1 VAGADLEPKV
11 KEVNMVPGPQE
22 YAADTEASAP
32 TEERVRV
39 KVWDLPVRITHWLLV
54 VSFAGAYITNSLG
67 VAYFKYHEWFGYATI
82 VLVAFRI
89 LWGLWG
95 TYHARFR
102 HFIKSPLETW
112 LYAGKLLSRQD
123 KPILGHNPLGALMVV
138 LLLLTLIV
146 QAITGLFAND
156 EIFNS
161 GALYG
166 YVSNDLSLTLT
177 ALHKELFYWIATAIA
192 VHILAVLL
200 HVFVKNEN
208 LVSAMFTG
216 YKSGPFLQLK
226 AQQTPAAYSWDLW
239 RALVLVLLTAAA
251 LVLIVSTAPDASF
264 SSDY

>member
-1 VAGADLEPKV
+1 
-11 KEVNMVPGPQE
+11 M
-22 YAADTEASAP
+22 
-32 TEERVRV
+32 RV

-67 VAYFKYHEWFGYATI
+67 VAYFKYHEWFGYATL

-95 TYHARFR
+95 SYHARFR
-102 HFIKSPLETW
+102 HFLTSPVATW
-112 LYAGKLLSRQD
+112 RYAVTLLKRQD
-123 KPILGHNPLGALMVV
+123 QPILGHNPLGALMVV
-138 LLLLTLIV
+138 LLLLTLLV
-146 QAITGLFAND
+146 QAATGLFAND
-156 EIFNS
+156 EIFNA

-177 ALHKELFYWIATAIA
+177 ALHKELFYWIAAAIA

-200 HVFVKNEN
+200 HVFLKNEN

-226 AQQTPAAYSWDLW
+226 AQQPPAANHFSQEW
-239 RALVLVLLTAAA
+239 RAVVLLLLISTA
-251 LVLIVSTAPDASF
+251 LVLIVGTAPDASF